1 MKKIFFTAMMFV
13 FFFQTIAYC
22 QGGSDVMAGP
32 VSRLKALLTNH
43 EIEKAY
49 LHFDRPYPYYV
60 AGDIV
65 YFKAYVT
72 MGERHEP
79 STISNILHVDLID
92 KNDVLMQSIAL
103 QLTDGTG
110 WGDFAL
116 PEKLQKG
123 NYRVRAY
130 TEWMRNDKS
139 PYFFDQYISVSSL
152 NGADR
157 VAEAADKGAVPAL
170 QFFPEG
176 GNLVADVH
184 SKVAF
189 KAVGANGLGMDVKG
203 IIVDNENKEI
213 AKIASSHFGMGVF
226 DFVPEEGKAY
236 QAKVTFANG
245 SQSSVELPVEP
256 KGITLSVNTADPS
269 KISVEIKANSVYYKE
284 NLNQDLNLMIYSSG
298 SVRKVQTRLATNMLR
313 VDLPANVFP
322 TGILQVTLFSGTG
335 SL

>member
-1 MKKIFFTAMMFV
+1 MKKILLTVAVFV
-13 FFFQTIAYC
+13 FSLQTIAYC
-22 QGGSDVMAGP
+22 QGGNDAMAGP
-32 VSRLKALLTNH
+32 VSRLKTLLTNH

-49 LHFDRPYPYYV
+49 LHFDRPYAYYV
-60 AGDIV
+60 GGDIV

-79 STISNILHVDLID
+79 STISNVLHVDLID
-92 KNDVLMQSIAL
+92 KNDVLMQSIVL

-123 NYRVRAY
+123 SYRIRAY

-139 PYFFDQYISVSSL
+139 PYFFDQYISVSSQ

-157 VAEAADKGAVPAL
+157 IAEATNKSALPGL

-176 GNLVADVH
+176 GNLVTDVH

-189 KAVGANGLGMDVKG
+189 KAVGADGLGIDVKG
-203 IIVDNENKEI
+203 IVVDNENKEV
-213 AKIASSHFGMGVF
+213 AKIASAHLGMGVF

-245 SQSSVELPVEP
+245 SQSSIELPVEP
-256 KGITLSVNTADPS
+256 KGITLSVNTDNPA
-269 KISVEIKANSVYYKE
+269 KVSVEIK
-284 NLNQDLNLMIYSSG
+284 
-298 SVRKVQTRLATNMLR
+298 
-313 VDLPANVFP
+313 
-322 TGILQVTLFSGTG
+322 
-335 SL
+335 

>member
-1 MKKIFFTAMMFV
+1 MKKILFSVALFV
-13 FFFQTIAYC
+13 FSFQTIAYC
-22 QGGSDVMAGP
+22 QVGNDVMAGP
-32 VSRLKALLTNH
+32 VSRLKTLLTDH

-49 LHFDRPYPYYV
+49 LHFDRPYAYYV
-60 AGDIV
+60 GGDIV

-123 NYRVRAY
+123 SYRIRAY

-176 GNLVADVH
+176 GNLVAEVH

-189 KAVGANGLGMDVKG
+189 KAVGADGLGIDVKG
-203 IIVDNENKEI
+203 IIVDNENKEV
-213 AKIASSHFGMGVF
+213 AKIASAHLGMGVF

-245 SQSSVELPVEP
+245 SQSSIELPVES
-256 KGITLSVNTADPS
+256 KGIALSVNTDNSS
-269 KISVEIKANSVYYKE
+269 KVSVEIKTKVIRYKC
-284 NLNQDLNLMIYSSG
+284 NQKY
-298 SVRKVQTRLATNMLR
+298 
-313 VDLPANVFP
+313 
-322 TGILQVTLFSGTG
+322 
-335 SL
+335 